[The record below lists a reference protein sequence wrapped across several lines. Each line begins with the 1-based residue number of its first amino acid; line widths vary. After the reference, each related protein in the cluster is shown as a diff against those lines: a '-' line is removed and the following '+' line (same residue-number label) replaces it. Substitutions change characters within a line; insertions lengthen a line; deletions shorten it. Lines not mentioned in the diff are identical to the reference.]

1 MKKFVS
7 LMMASA
13 LALSA
18 TAFVACGKKN
28 EVKGDRTLNVYALN
42 AGYKVEWLEGV
53 KQAFVSEGWVKQKYG
68 NVAVDIDEDS
78 DVAYA
83 ADIIKSGRTA
93 NKYDVL
99 FGMNLQSLYGLRG
112 GKDYLLADL
121 KDVYE
126 STVPGETIDVQNK
139 MLESAVKANEYMNVK
154 GEKSWYA
161 MPWAGGYNGIL
172 YNAEKL
178 AEGDYQVPVTTDE
191 MLAIMAAET
200 EKNGYSIMQSSKEG
214 EKKATYWE
222 HLFPTWWAQYE
233 GYNNYTK
240 FWEGKVYNEETSSY
254 EYSVDI
260 FKQKGRLESLKVI
273 ETALKE
279 NLYSLAPSTDYG
291 PAQRMFVKGNGMFMA
306 CGDWFDMEMSDTIRD
321 LVNHGDK
328 VYDIQMMKTPV
339 ISAINEKLDSIAD
352 DDDATLA
359 AVVRAIDNG
368 ATSYEGVSEE
378 DFETVE
384 QARNILYS
392 VGNYHTAVIP
402 SYARNMDLAKDFLR
416 YLATDKANEIYT
428 QKTGGSGLFFKYNV
442 KESNPTLYET
452 LSDTAK
458 MRIDCFS
465 SPDALVLPIPNNYN
479 MFIYGNVRNFKTNF
493 SSYEYLFTQT
503 NTTAESLYKYDID
516 KYTATEWDAIE
527 AILKGVGEE

>member
-1 MKKFVS
+1 MKKIVS
-7 LMMASA
+7 LMMAST

-18 TAFVACGKKN
+18 TAFAACGKTG
-28 EVKGDRTLNVYALN
+28 ETKGDATLNVYVLN
-42 AGYKVEWLEGV
+42 AGYSVEWLEGI
-53 KQAFVSEGWVKQKYG
+53 KQAFTAEKWVKDKYG
-68 NVAVDIDEDS
+68 NVVVDVDEDGNI
-78 DVAYA
+78 AYA
-83 ADIIKSGRTA
+83 ADTIKAGRSA

-99 FGMNLQSLYGLRG
+99 FGMNLQSLYGTRI
-112 GKDYLLADL
+112 GKDYMLADL

-126 STVPGETIDVQNK
+126 STVPGEDCTVQVK
-139 MLESAVKANEYMNVK
+139 MLSSAVKANEYMNVK
-154 GEKSWYA
+154 GEKTWYA

-178 AEGDYQVPVTTDE
+178 AANNYQVPVTTDE
-191 MLAIMAAET
+191 MLAIMEAET
-200 EKNGYSIMQSSKEG
+200 AKNGYSIMQSSKEG

-233 GYNNYTK
+233 GYDNYTK

-273 ETALKE
+273 ESALKN
-279 NLYSLAPSTDYG
+279 NLYERAASTDYG
-291 PAQRMFVKGNGMFMA
+291 PVQRMFVKGDGMFMA
-306 CGDWFDMEMSDTIRD
+306 CGDWFDMEMAMTVKD
-321 LVNHGDK
+321 LVDHGDK

-368 ATSYEGVSEE
+368 ATSYEGVSEK
-378 DFETVE
+378 DFETVK

-416 YLATDKANEIYT
+416 YLATNKANEIYT

-452 LSDTAK
+452 LSETAK

-479 MFIYGNVRNFKTNF
+479 IFIYAGVRNFKTNF
-493 SSYEYLFTQT
+493 SSYEYLFTKT
-503 NTTAESLYKYDID
+503 KTTAQDLYEYDIKKYDE
-516 KYTATEWDAIE
+516 KEWDSIQG
-527 AILKGVGEE
+527 ILEGVGEE